1 MIFNIIFKY
10 NLKFDIK
17 KLTFMNLVNK
27 DIYVLLPDKGLIGMG
42 GGGIRPPLFFL
53 SCTKKS

>member
-27 DIYVLLPDKGLIGMG
+27 DIYVLLPDKGLNATTIVV
-42 GGGIRPPLFFL
+42 F
-53 SCTKKS
+53 

>member
-27 DIYVLLPDKGLIGMG
+27 DIYVLLPDKGLMINIQLEIQKRMNM
-42 GGGIRPPLFFL
+42 
-53 SCTKKS
+53 

>member
-27 DIYVLLPDKGLIGMG
+27 DIYVCLPDKGLK
-42 GGGIRPPLFFL
+42 
-53 SCTKKS
+53 TKINYEYC

>member
-27 DIYVLLPDKGLIGMG
+27 DIYVLLPDKGLSKHS
-42 GGGIRPPLFFL
+42 FL
-53 SCTKKS
+53 LGKANL

>member
-27 DIYVLLPDKGLIGMG
+27 DIYVLLPDKGL
-42 GGGIRPPLFFL
+42 
-53 SCTKKS
+53 KKVFYT